1 MRYTIMVIR
10 EVLSTESVVADS
22 DAVAET
28 IIQNR
33 YARRPLMDGTLEVL
47 DDIRTYVISEED
59 RS

>member
-10 EVLSTESVVADS
+10 EVWSTDTVVAES
-22 DAVAET
+22 DDVAET

-33 YARRPLMDGTLEVL
+33 YARRPLMDGTLKVQ

>member
-1 MRYTIMVIR
+1 MVIR
-10 EVLSTESVVADS
+10 EVWSTDTVVAES
-22 DAVAET
+22 DDVAET

-33 YARRPLMDGTLEVL
+33 YARRPLMDGTLEVQ